1 MFKTNNEKHS
11 VVKRMIQV
19 WMILF
24 FQIAILFAAAGSIE
38 WVRAWIFVIL
48 QGGLLIVF
56 GSVMLRVNPELIG
69 QRSKMKSDIEKY
81 DKLFAI
87 AYSPVLFVTPAVAGL
102 DFRFGWS
109 GMPFSSIGVGIPLA
123 TLGYLLI
130 MWAMAVNTY
139 FETGVRIQ
147 KDRGHQVC
155 TKGPYQYVRHPGYV
169 GMVLMYAGTPLIL
182 GSWWAFLP
190 AGVVVPLLV
199 IRTALE
205 DRMLHNELTGYADYA
220 QRVKYRL
227 LPGVW

>member
-1 MFKTNNEKHS
+1 MFKNNENHS
-11 VVKRMIQV
+11 ILKRMIQV

-38 WVRAWIFVIL
+38 WMRAWIFVIL
-48 QGGLLIVF
+48 QGGLLVVF

-69 QRSKMKSDIEKY
+69 QRSKRKSDIEKY
-81 DKLFAI
+81 DNLFAI

-102 DFRFGWS
+102 DYRFGWS
-109 GMPFSSIGVGIPLA
+109 GMSFSSTGVGIPLA

-190 AGVVVPLLV
+190 AGVVVPLLI

-205 DRMLHNELTGYADYA
+205 DRMLRNELTGYADYA